1 MKIHLD
7 PEHFRPLVEATVAET
22 LAKVDADEAR
32 LGGRLWYPES
42 EAAGLLGLP
51 AHRLRDCRRRGE
63 IVGSKIGKTIGYD
76 RGELLK
82 FLRERRTQ

>member
-7 PEHFRPLVEATVAET
+7 PEHFRPLVEATVTET
-22 LAKVDADEAR
+22 LAQIEGDDAR
-32 LGGRLWYPES
+32 LGDRLWYPES

-63 IVGSKIGKTIGYD
+63 IVGSKIGKTIGYE
-76 RGELLK
+76 RGELLR
-82 FLRERRTQ
+82 FLRDQRA